1 MKKFFG
7 NGNRRHSFSASP
19 TSQRESFLGSDG
31 QCWDAIA
38 LHSFKKLKSYKAFG
52 KIHKAA
58 SRGAVATIQSRLM
71 LGKNGVNDRDRN
83 GRTMLHYACAHGHPV
98 VVDLL
103 IQWNCD
109 IDLRDSENC
118 TALIKTSQYGNGE
131 CASILL
137 DHGAYPN
144 TKDNHG
150 NTALH
155 YTVWYNNTSMA
166 DILLEH
172 HADISIRNK
181 DNFTPYTLARLR
193 NNESLA
199 KFLVDKRDQIL
210 KADELKRLKLGNL
223 KIKVQ
228 PEPPTEDSEQPQVM
242 LDGTSLVTEE
252 ADKQKVIGLQSAE
265 NLNDSWLHS
274 SEDQFQ
280 SVVHAS
286 ENENHSAIRVS
297 ENLNPNL
304 ANTSANKS
312 QTEVPE
318 NLMDNVVQEAEKTN
332 QSAAALGLQKNDG
345 QTEEQP
351 VPVEENQ
358 EDDGL
363 KRDNPNIKVESELPT
378 EDSEQLQ
385 VILDGPSLDSFTPLI
400 LARMKNNDN
409 RVKCLEDQTG
419 KIKELDELDRSSKK
433 TSNGKKKV
441 KEEGNHMFD
450 LNKLLSSSEGKVE
463 ACEIGSYDT
472 ILHLIEHLMRQ
483 NKDSDSLVKI
493 RRAVCSHKIS
503 MELQK
508 QNIERLK
515 GIKKSLKNEIPA
527 LEKERFQME
536 IKKTNLQTE
545 LHAMRLTA
553 EKLKAEIMLQKKKNE
568 QLSRVPSEILIEEQ
582 VKLNQSLTQSLA
594 EAKRHNRELKK
605 EIHNRLENWRTMMD
619 KDSDAHKNRDF
630 SHKFSSTTHRE
641 EDMVLKLREELATLE
656 TKIGQEEFQR
666 QCLEDENNLLQQ
678 KLKDG
683 KYQQKKC
690 EIVEGRIKQLE
701 EKILSL
707 KTQMDNNM
715 VERSEV
721 EKLKKAIEG
730 QHRSQLLEK
739 INQVNQFLQ
748 EDAASN
754 QQTEQEKQNYIL
766 LLEDELKNIES
777 ELVEVR
783 SRTISLNREM
793 RLYKNKYRAELKT
806 GESADISILEDLEKE
821 NDPTQ
826 LE

>member
-1 MKKFFG
+1 
-7 NGNRRHSFSASP
+7 
-19 TSQRESFLGSDG
+19 
-31 QCWDAIA
+31 
-38 LHSFKKLKSYKAFG
+38 
-52 KIHKAA
+52 
-58 SRGAVATIQSRLM
+58 
-71 LGKNGVNDRDRN
+71 
-83 GRTMLHYACAHGHPV
+83 MLHYACTHGHPV
-98 VVDLL
+98 VASLL
-103 IQWNCD
+103 IRWNCD
-109 IDLRDSENC
+109 IDLRDSDNC
-118 TALIKTSQYGNGE
+118 TALIKATQYGHEG
-131 CASILL
+131 CALILL
-137 DHGAYPN
+137 DHGADPN
-144 TKDNHG
+144 PKDNHG

-155 YTVWYNNTSMA
+155 YAVWQNKTSMVN
-166 DILLEH
+166 ILLEH
-172 HADISIRNK
+172 HADICIRNE

-210 KADELKRLKLGNL
+210 KADELKRPKLGNL

-252 ADKQKVIGLQSAE
+252 ADKQKVIGLRSAE

-286 ENENHSAIRVS
+286 ENENHSAICVS

-318 NLMDNVVQEAEKTN
+318 NLMNSVVHEAEKPN
-332 QSAAALGLQKNDG
+332 QSAAALGLQKQDG

-358 EDDGL
+358 EDDG
-363 KRDNPNIKVESELPT
+363 
-378 EDSEQLQ
+378 
-385 VILDGPSLDSFTPLI
+385 
-400 LARMKNNDN
+400 
-409 RVKCLEDQTG
+409 
-419 KIKELDELDRSSKK
+419 SSKK

-450 LNKLLSSSEGKVE
+450 LNELLSSSEGKVE
-463 ACEIGSYDT
+463 ACEICSYDT
-472 ILHLIEHLMRQ
+472 ILHLIEQLMRQ
-483 NKDSDSLVKI
+483 NKDSDSLVEI
-493 RRAVCSHKIS
+493 WRAVCSHKIS

-515 GIKKSLKNEIPA
+515 GIKKSFKNEIPA
-527 LEKERFQME
+527 LEKERFQAE
-536 IKKTNLQTE
+536 IKKTILQAE

-553 EKLKAEIMLQKKKNE
+553 ENLKAEMMLQKKKDD
-568 QLSRVPSEILIEEQ
+568 QLSRFPSENLIEEQ

-594 EAKRHNRELKK
+594 ETKRHNRELKK

-656 TKIGQEEFQR
+656 TKIRQEEFQR
-666 QCLEDENNLLQQ
+666 QFLEDENNLLQQ
-678 KLKDG
+678 KLKDA

-690 EIVEGRIKQLE
+690 ETVEGRIKQLE

-707 KTQMDNNM
+707 KTHMDNNM
-715 VERSEV
+715 IERSEV
-721 EKLKKAIEG
+721 EKLKKAIEE
-730 QHRSQLLEK
+730 QYRSQLLEK
-739 INQVNQFLQ
+739 INQVNRFLQ

-754 QQTEQEKQNYIL
+754 QRREQEKQDYIL
-766 LLEDELKNIES
+766 LLEDKLKTIES

-793 RLYKNKYRAELKT
+793 RLYKNKYGAELKT
-806 GESADISILEDLEKE
+806 GESLKYKLEK
-821 NDPTQ
+821 
-826 LE
+826 

>member
-7 NGNRRHSFSASP
+7 NGNQRHSFSASP
-19 TSQRESFLGSDG
+19 ISQRESFLGSDG

-58 SRGAVATIQSRLM
+58 SRGAVATIQSRLI
-71 LGKNGVNDRDRN
+71 LGKNEVNDRDRN

-199 KFLVDKRDQIL
+199 NFLVDKRDQIL
-210 KADELKRLKLGNL
+210 KVDELKRLKLGNL

-252 ADKQKVIGLQSAE
+252 ADKQKVIGLRSAE

-318 NLMDNVVQEAEKTN
+318 NLMNNVVQEAEKTN
-332 QSAAALGLQKNDG
+332 QSATALGLQKNDG

-351 VPVEENQ
+351 VPFEENQ
-358 EDDGL
+358 QDDGL

-400 LARMKNNDN
+400 LAGMKNNDN

-433 TSNGKKKV
+433 TSNGEKKV
-441 KEEGNHMFD
+441 KEQGNHMFD

-463 ACEIGSYDT
+463 ACEICSYDT

-527 LEKERFQME
+527 LEKERLQME
-536 IKKTNLQTE
+536 IKKTNLQAE

-568 QLSRVPSEILIEEQ
+568 QLSRVPSEKLIEEQ

-605 EIHNRLENWRTMMD
+605 EIHNRLDNWRTMM
-619 KDSDAHKNRDF
+619 DAHKNRDF

-707 KTQMDNNM
+707 KTHMDNNM

-721 EKLKKAIEG
+721 EKLKKAIEE